1 MGGTV
6 ARRRRSYPRGGRS
19 KQPFHRH
26 LRLAEGMFTPARAA
40 AGGRIDGVGSLPY
53 KPRDFDAAT
62 PTTRGLGREAGA
74 RAAARAITGD
84 TQRPAENHP

>member
-26 LRLAEGMFTPARAA
+26 LRLAEGMFTRARPPAVALTS
-40 AGGRIDGVGSLPY
+40 VGSLPY

-62 PTTRGLGREAGA
+62 PTIRGLGREAGA